1 MGVFRDENIYRISL
15 ALTAGVGAGAAISPP
30 GAAGGPLGGLAGGAG
45 CGPAAPYAAAGL
57 LMAVLAAALPALASL
72 PGNGYRS
79 NGLEVSPD
87 QDIPQSWRNSGLL
100 WTTVFFLLGLFCY
113 FNQVAILPSIPD
125 KTYFSAAGKTLTQA
139 IESIPF
145 QDSNS
150 NALILALLKG
160 DRTGLARQTIADF
173 RNAGAAHMLALS
185 GMHLGIIYLILSRL
199 LFFLGNTPPARKTRY
214 ILITL
219 LTLFYTLMCGAGA
232 SLVRA
237 WLFILLNSLSKI
249 LDRPQPPGQI
259 FCVALLLHLIARPES
274 ICEVGF
280 QLSYLAMAGIVFI
293 WPEMRT
299 WMSSRIWDALALSIS
314 CQMFTA
320 PLTLLYFGTF
330 PKYFLITNL
339 VAAPLM
345 SIVMACGIIATAAS
359 SLSLEWP
366 LLYTVCEKPIILL
379 CRLLENIAA
388 L

>member
-379 CRLLENIAA
+379 CRLLGNIAA

>member
-1 MGVFRDENIYRISL
+1 MGVFRDEYIYRISL

-30 GAAGGPLGGLAGGAG
+30 GAAGGPFGATTG
-45 CGPAAPYAAAGL
+45 FGPAAPYAAAGL
-57 LMAVLAAALPALASL
+57 LMAVLAALPALTARF
-72 PGNGYRS
+72 PDNGHRIICHSRS
-79 NGLEVSPD
+79 RK
-87 QDIPQSWRNSGLL
+87 QDISHSWRNSGLL

-113 FNQVAILPSIPD
+113 SNRTVVLPSITD
-125 KTYFSAAGKTLTQA
+125 RTYFSKAGETLNGV
-139 IESIPF
+139 IERIPF
-145 QDSNS
+145 LNGKS
-150 NALILALLKG
+150 NALVLALLKG
-160 DRTGLARQTIADF
+160 DRTGLDRQTISDF

-199 LFFLGNTPPARKTRY
+199 LFFMGNTPPARKTRY
-214 ILITL
+214 ALIAL
-219 LTLFYTLMCGAGA
+219 LTLLYTLMCGAGA

-237 WLFILLNSLSKI
+237 WLFILLNALSRI

-259 FCVALLLHLIARPES
+259 FCVALLLHLVARPES
-274 ICEVGF
+274 ICEAGF

-299 WMSSRIWDALALSIS
+299 WMESRIWDALALSIS

-345 SIVMACGIIATAAS
+345 SIVMACGITATTAQA
-359 SLSLEWP
+359 LSLDWP
-366 LLYTVCEKPIILL
+366 LLYLICEKPIAIL